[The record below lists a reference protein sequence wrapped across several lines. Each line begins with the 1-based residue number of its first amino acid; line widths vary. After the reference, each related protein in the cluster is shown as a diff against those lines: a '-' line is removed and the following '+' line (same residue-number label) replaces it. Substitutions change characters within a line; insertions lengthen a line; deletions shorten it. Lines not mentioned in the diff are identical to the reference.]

1 MGMKLETYLTQNQIK
16 PSSFAAEIGVAP
28 STITRL
34 LKGERSPRLDLIMLI
49 KEKTGGL
56 VTAEDFHEPLTPERF
71 DHMMTSMGVRVTDGA
86 A

>member
-1 MGMKLETYLTQNQIK
+1 MKLETYLFQNRIK
-16 PSSFAAEIGVAP
+16 ASAFAAQLGVAP

-49 KEKTGGL
+49 KEKTGGQ
-56 VTAEDFHEPLTPERF
+56 VTAEDFFAPAPVSER
-71 DHMMTSMGVRVTDGA
+71 A